1 MLGIDHNKA
10 SIVEREVFSFTKKME
25 ADVLVKL
32 KKIEG
37 INGCAII
44 STCNRMELWV
54 SDLEEFDG
62 SIYELLCTMKNV
74 DSNQYRECFV
84 ERSGYDAIEHLF
96 YLTCGLKSK
105 IIGEDQILTQV
116 KEALEISRKSYCTDK
131 VLETLFR
138 IAVTSA
144 KQIKT
149 DVRFSVANSS
159 IIHHVVRELKS
170 SNYIVQE
177 KKCLVIGNG
186 KMGKIAATKLKEEGA
201 EVTVTVRQYRS
212 GIIEIP
218 LGCNRINYGDRFNH
232 IVDYDIIVSATASPN
247 MTLMY
252 EQLAQMEFRKP
263 ILFIDLAVPRDID
276 PKIRNIKN
284 VTLFDIDHFQVEILS
299 EETKAQLH
307 QIEEILRIKIAE
319 FISWYECKDIIPIV
333 QTLSENAAI
342 DVGLRTDKTI
352 KKLGLSSVDNELLSA
367 TIHSATNKVVCKLM
381 FIIRDNV
388 SSVTFQ
394 ECMEAFKDAY

>member
-37 INGCAII
+37 INGCVII

-252 EQLAQMEFRKP
+252 KQLAQMEFRKP

>member
-37 INGCAII
+37 INGCVII

-138 IAVTSA
+138 IAGTSA

-352 KKLGLSSVDNELLSA
+352 KKLGLRSVDSELLSA

>member
-37 INGCAII
+37 INGCVII

-333 QTLSENAAI
+333 QTVSENAAI

>member
-37 INGCAII
+37 INGCVII

>member
-333 QTLSENAAI
+333 QTVSENAAI